1 MIQTYPIENK
11 DEIEQMLKRHRFRGT
26 QFRVN
31 VVADIETY
39 ALPSGRLALKKR
51 IKSDIRNDGE
61 LFDAVK
67 IPVLDRPNYN
77 KQEFEMR

>member
-11 DEIEQMLKRHRFRGT
+11 DELEQLLKRHRFRGT

-31 VVADIETY
+31 VVADAETY

-51 IKSDIRNDGE
+51 IKSDIRKEGE
-61 LFDAVK
+61 LFDAIK
-67 IPVLDRPNYN
+67 SINLG
-77 KQEFEMR
+77 